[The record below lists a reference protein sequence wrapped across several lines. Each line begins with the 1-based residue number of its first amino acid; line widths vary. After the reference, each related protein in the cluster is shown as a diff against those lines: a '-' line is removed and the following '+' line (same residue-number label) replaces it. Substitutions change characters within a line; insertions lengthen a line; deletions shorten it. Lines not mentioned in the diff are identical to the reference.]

1 MADDVT
7 VVVPEPTPIV
17 ETTPQP
23 DRIEMWH
30 AEHEARHAEHM
41 AHLESIRE
49 EHRSEVN
56 RLEQRISD
64 LEGRIV
70 LVESA
75 PSGESTSLN
84 DALDTVATVGETIA
98 DINAAMQE
106 PVIEEPPS
114 PPHSSNDGSAGPSGE
129 VAPDITTGNASPAN
143 AEQPKRRGRGIW

>member
-7 VVVPEPTPIV
+7 VVVPEPLPVV
-17 ETTPQP
+17 ETAPQT
-23 DRIEMWH
+23 DRIELWH

-70 LVESA
+70 IVESA
-75 PSGESTSLN
+75 PSGETTSLN
-84 DALDTVATVGETIA
+84 DALNTVATVGETIA

-114 PPHSSNDGSAGPSGE
+114 PPHSSDNGGTGSETE
-129 VAPDITTGNASPAN
+129 VAPDIATGSAAPAN
-143 AEQPKRRGRGIW
+143 AEQSKRRGRGLW